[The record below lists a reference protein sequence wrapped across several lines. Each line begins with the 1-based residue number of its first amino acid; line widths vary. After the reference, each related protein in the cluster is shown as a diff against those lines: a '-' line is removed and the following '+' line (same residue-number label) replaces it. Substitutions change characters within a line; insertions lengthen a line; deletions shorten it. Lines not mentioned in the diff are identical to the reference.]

1 MTAPPPAVEEA
12 PSRAEF
18 DGAGRSH
25 RPRTTISHAFA
36 IASYTTWSHFD
47 LGPLMGCCWGCIGSG
62 LFRLCPPRV
71 RIRTGENMSVI
82 TLKSSGFEAHP
93 PEYVYLFY
101 LDRIERQSKQP
112 SPKTK
117 ARKKEVVPLRTFLF
131 SGKKTR
137 KPSFF
142 EARPQ
147 PPKSKNVRRLE
158 KRSFFSRKTKP
169 NRAQKET
176 QHKTQRY
183 EPKFCCQQR
192 PIG

>member
-1 MTAPPPAVEEA
+1 MDRSMNNEIEEYR
-12 PSRAEF
+12 PSRRA
-18 DGAGRSH
+18 DQ
-25 RPRTTISHAFA
+25 
-36 IASYTTWSHFD
+36 
-47 LGPLMGCCWGCIGSG
+47 
-62 LFRLCPPRV
+62 
-71 RIRTGENMSVI
+71 
-82 TLKSSGFEAHP
+82 
-93 PEYVYLFY
+93 
-101 LDRIERQSKQP
+101 RQSKQP

-131 SGKKTR
+131 SGKETR

-147 PPKSKNVRRLE
+147 PPKSKNERRLE

-183 EPKFCCQQR
+183 EPKFCCQQGRSGERCEAKIQQSTTCSFQYMSWARISAMLEGLVCCDSLRIASHQR
-192 PIG
+192 PFFVNSNTG